1 MATTI
6 VLVRHGETD
15 WNRDR
20 RFQGQADIVLNETG
34 RAQVRAL
41 AAELAAEPFSIAY
54 TSPLRR
60 AAESAEILGAAL
72 ELEVRPCDALK
83 EVHVGSWAGLTV
95 PEVETRFPDG
105 HRRWLDSRSG
115 WEDGETYDEL
125 GVRVVEGL
133 ARIGAAHPGAQ
144 VLAVT
149 HGGPIRAI
157 LAAIRGLPFEASR
170 DEIRFV
176 ENCEAVRVAIQDGTL
191 EAVRGPRRSPLDEG

>member
-6 VLVRHGETD
+6 ILVRHGETD

-20 RFQGQADIVLNETG
+20 RFQGQADVVLNETG
-34 RAQVRAL
+34 RAQVRVL
-41 AAELAAEPFSIAY
+41 AAELAGEAFSIAY

-60 AAESAEILGAAL
+60 AAESAEILAATL
-72 ELEVRPCDALK
+72 GLEVRPCNALM

-95 PEVETRFPDG
+95 PEVETQFPDG
-105 HRRWLDSRSG
+105 HRRWLDSRAG

-125 GVRVVEGL
+125 GMRVVKGL
-133 ARIGAAHPGAQ
+133 GRIGADHPDTQ

-157 LAAIRGLPFEASR
+157 LAAVRGLPFEASR

-176 ENCEAVRVAIQDGTL
+176 ENCEAVRVTIQDGAL
-191 EAVRGPRRSPLDEG
+191 EAVH

>member
-6 VLVRHGETD
+6 ILVRHGETD

-20 RFQGQADIVLNETG
+20 RFQGHADVVLNETG

-41 AAELAAEPFSIAY
+41 AARLADEQFAIAY

-60 AAESAEILGAAL
+60 AAESAEILGAVL
-72 ELEVRPCDALK
+72 GLEVRPCEALK

-105 HRRWLDSRSG
+105 HRVWLDSRAG
-115 WEDGETYDEL
+115 WDDGETYDEL
-125 GVRVVEGL
+125 GKRVVTGL
-133 ARIGAAHPGAQ
+133 GRIAAAHPDAH

-157 LAAIRGLPFEASR
+157 LAAARGLSFEASR

-176 ENCEAVRVAIQDGTL
+176 ENCETVRVAIQDGVL
-191 EAVRGPRRSPLDEG
+191 EAVH

>member
-6 VLVRHGETD
+6 ILVRHGETD

-20 RFQGQADIVLNETG
+20 RFQGQADVVLNETG
-34 RAQVRAL
+34 RAQVRVL
-41 AAELAAEPFSIAY
+41 AAELAGGAFSIAY

-60 AAESAEILGAAL
+60 AAESAEILAATL
-72 ELEVRPCDALK
+72 GLEVRPCNALM

-95 PEVETRFPDG
+95 PEVETQFPDG
-105 HRRWLDSRSG
+105 HRRWLDSRAG

-125 GVRVVEGL
+125 GMRVVKGL
-133 ARIGAAHPGAQ
+133 GRIGADHPDTQ

-157 LAAIRGLPFEASR
+157 LAAVRGLPFEASR

-176 ENCEAVRVAIQDGTL
+176 ENCEAVRVTIQDGAL
-191 EAVRGPRRSPLDEG
+191 EAVH

>member
-6 VLVRHGETD
+6 ILVRHGETD

-20 RFQGQADIVLNETG
+20 RFQGQADVVLNETG
-34 RAQVRAL
+34 RAQVRVL
-41 AAELAAEPFSIAY
+41 AAELAREAFSIAY

-60 AAESAEILGAAL
+60 AAESAEILAATL
-72 ELEVRPCDALK
+72 GLEVRPCNALM

-95 PEVETRFPDG
+95 PEVETQFPDG
-105 HRRWLDSRSG
+105 HRRWLDSRAG

-125 GVRVVEGL
+125 GMRVVKGL
-133 ARIGAAHPGAQ
+133 GRIGADHPDTQ

-157 LAAIRGLPFEASR
+157 LAAVRGLPFEASR

-176 ENCEAVRVAIQDGTL
+176 ENCEAVRVTIQDGAL
-191 EAVRGPRRSPLDEG
+191 EAVH